1 MLRID
6 QKIVADLVTTN
17 AKVIDIGCGEGE
29 LLAHLV
35 ETKNINAHGLEIE
48 SERVAKAVAQEL
60 SVIQGDA
67 DTDLV
72 YYPDH
77 GFDIAILALTL
88 QITKHPKDVLIEI
101 MRIAK
106 RAIVVI
112 PNFGHLR
119 NRLYIT
125 YRGRMPVNKSLSYE
139 WYDTPNIHFCTIKDF
154 ISLAEEIGC
163 TIEKK
168 IYIMGNTH
176 HPFVGYGSFNANLFG
191 DQGIFVLS
199 KKLDKPAT
207 EKEQNTEDKKD
218 AANKEK
224 TE

>member
-1 MLRID
+1 MLRTD
-6 QKIVADLVTTN
+6 QKIVADLVTKY

-35 ETKNINAHGLEIE
+35 ETKKINAHGLEIE
-48 SERVAKAVAQEL
+48 SERVSKAVAQEL

-67 DTDLV
+67 DTDLT

-88 QITKHPKDVLIEI
+88 QITQHPKDVLTEI

-163 TIEKK
+163 TIEKR
-168 IYIMGNTH
+168 IAVTGNTH
-176 HPFVGYGSFNANLFG
+176 RPFLRYGSFGANLFG

-199 KKLDKPAT
+199 KKLDEKLKEEPAS
-207 EKEQNTEDKKD
+207 EAK
-218 AANKEK
+218 KEK
-224 TE
+224 